1 MGDEPRSTRTLLP
14 GLFLLVS
21 LGVAAKLSASFLGWG
36 TPLIF
41 AVLFGALLSNSY
53 GLPGSLEPGV
63 NAYKLLLEVGIV
75 LLGASIS
82 LTDVIDAGPRILG
95 LTVAV
100 VAFGIL
106 LVEFLA
112 RYVFGLTG
120 RTPALLATGSSI
132 CGVSAVL
139 AVAGTIDAS
148 ENDIA
153 YATATI
159 LVFDALTLVAFPIA
173 GSVLDM
179 SSVSF
184 GIWSGL
190 SMFSTGPVAAAG
202 FAYSQTAGEWATLTK
217 LTRNSLIGLV
227 VLAYSFSYS
236 LNSDERAS
244 PRMFW
249 EQFPKFLVGFFLV
262 AVIANLPGISTGF
275 VDTVGTVSDW
285 LFVFA
290 FVGLGCG
297 IQAKNLRQTGVRP
310 FLTVLFY
317 LLIIST
323 VSLFAIRVIF

>member
-1 MGDEPRSTRTLLP
+1 MDDEPRSVKVLLP
-14 GLFLLVS
+14 GLLLLVGF
-21 LGVAAKLSASFLGWG
+21 GVAAELSASVLGWG

-41 AVLFGALLSNSY
+41 AVLFGAVLSNTY
-53 GLPGSLEPGV
+53 GVPKSLEPGV
-63 NAYKLLLEVGIV
+63 DTYKLLLEIGIV

-82 LTDVIDAGPRILG
+82 LSDVIDAGPRILG
-95 LTVAV
+95 LTLAV

-112 RYVFGLTG
+112 RYVFSLSG

-159 LVFDALTLVAFPIA
+159 LVFDALTLVTFPIA
-173 GSVLDM
+173 GSVLNM
-179 SSVSF
+179 SSVAF

-202 FAYSQTAGEWATLTK
+202 FAHSQTAGEWATLTK

-227 VLAYSFSYS
+227 VLTYSFSYS
-236 LNSDERAS
+236 LGSDKRTS
-244 PRMFW
+244 PRTFW
-249 EQFPKFLVGFFLV
+249 NQFPKFLIGFFLV
-262 AVIANLPGISTGF
+262 AAIANLPGISTGF
-275 VDTVGTVSDW
+275 VDTVETISNW
-285 LFVFA
+285 LFVLA
-290 FVGLGCG
+290 FVGLGCA
-297 IQAKNLRQTGVRP
+297 IQAKNLRQTGIRP
-310 FLTVLFY
+310 FLTVLLY
-317 LLIIST
+317 LLIMATASFLVVQT
-323 VSLFAIRVIF
+323 IF